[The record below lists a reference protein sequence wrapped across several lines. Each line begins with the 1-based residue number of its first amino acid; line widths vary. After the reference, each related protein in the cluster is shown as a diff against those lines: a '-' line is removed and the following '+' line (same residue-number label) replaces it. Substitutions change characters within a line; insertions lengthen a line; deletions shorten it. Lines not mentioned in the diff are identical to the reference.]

1 MSDAVQS
8 DAVRPEAP
16 RGAGTQWPAVSYET
30 LPWESR
36 HEQGAASRSQIRRH
50 RGPYQAAVV
59 PEIAGQGLVLPSEV
73 SAEAEDAATE
83 IARFDAGM
91 GGEIAPFGAV
101 LLRSESAASSQ
112 IENLTASARAIAEA
126 EIGDTRRHNAAQ
138 IVANTHAMEAAIA
151 LADHLDV
158 NAILAMHRA
167 LMGVHA
173 PGMAGRWRE
182 ELISRVCRRSDS
194 IPTIMKSPPVLTP

>member
-1 MSDAVQS
+1 
-8 DAVRPEAP
+8 
-16 RGAGTQWPAVSYET
+16 
-30 LPWESR
+30 
-36 HEQGAASRSQIRRH
+36 
-50 RGPYQAAVV
+50 
-59 PEIAGQGLVLPSEV
+59 
-73 SAEAEDAATE
+73 EDAATE

-138 IVANTHAMEAAIA
+138 TVANTHAMEAPVA
-151 LADHLDV
+151 LADHPNV
-158 NAILAMHRA
+158 TATRAMHGA

-182 ELISRVCRRSDS
+182 EQVWIGGSSLGPHGASFVPPHQSRVPAAMDDLAVFMQRDDLPALVHAA
-194 IPTIMKSPPVLTP
+194 ITHAQ